1 MKRLPAACALFASGT
16 LLAAVW
22 LRLGP
27 LPEGLVADRQD
38 LSTTVVDRNGE
49 VLYESR
55 SDEGTRGTSLA
66 EDALPLNLVLAT
78 IAAEDRRFYRHP
90 GIDPLAVGRAALHD
104 LLAGAVIEGGSTITE
119 QVAELLLAPPQP
131 AHPAEGAAG

>member
-1 MKRLPAACALFASGT
+1 MKRGLVACPLFASGA

-27 LPEGLVADRQD
+27 LPEGLLADRQD

-49 VLYESR
+49 ALYESR
-55 SDEGTRGTSLA
+55 SEEGTRGTRLA
-66 EDALPLNLVLAT
+66 EDALPLNLVLPT

-90 GIDPLAVGRAALHD
+90 GIDPLAIGRAALRAA
-104 LLAGAVIEGGSTITE
+104 LLC
-119 QVAELLLAPPQP
+119 P
-131 AHPAEGAAG
+131 HPAPRRFAGG

>member
-1 MKRLPAACALFASGT
+1 MKRRLAACTLFASGA
-16 LLAAVW
+16 LLAAMW

-27 LPEGLVADRQD
+27 LPEGLVADRQN
-38 LSTTVVDRNGE
+38 LSNTVGDRHGE
-49 VLYESR
+49 GLYESR
-55 SDEGTRGTSLA
+55 SEEGTRGTSLA

-104 LLAGAVIEGGSTITE
+104 LLAGAVIEGGSTITQ
-119 QVAELLLAPPQP
+119 QVAKLLLDRAN
-131 AHPAEGAAG
+131 G